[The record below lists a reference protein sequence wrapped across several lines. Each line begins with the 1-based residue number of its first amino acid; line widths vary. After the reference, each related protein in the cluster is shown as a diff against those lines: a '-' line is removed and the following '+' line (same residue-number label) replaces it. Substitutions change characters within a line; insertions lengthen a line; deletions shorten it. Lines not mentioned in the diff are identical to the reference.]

1 MDGYFNPDSE
11 EIVLY
16 RIDPRYKGNAI
27 LTRDIDLSKRPI
39 FKPLVSHELNAD
51 FQLITSTKDGYL
63 MITNHEAVNRK
74 LIWIPKTAKSP
85 KEWETIVAESKTAGY
100 LDSIQIVSPFLLMNY
115 VNNGVSVINI
125 HKAADGAFVET
136 MPSPGPGTIHSI
148 GSGGKP
154 GILVFTYESLV
165 DQGSL
170 YGYRVG
176 TQKLVK
182 LQPENPA
189 SPLKDF
195 VYEHTTYKSED
206 GTEVPIQLLYHKDT
220 KRDGSNPVYLHAY
233 GGFGVNMKPEFNSK
247 LFIWAQLGGIV
258 AIPNIRGGA
267 EMGGQW
273 HLDGSLTKKQNSFN
287 DFKAATKW
295 LVAQGWT
302 EHSRIGVEGGSNG
315 GLLIAAMELQASD
328 LIGAAI
334 ANVGVYDMMRFHKF
348 TRGFHW
354 INEYGSLRSKEEFQA
369 MLKYSPVH
377 NVTPAEYAPILISTG
392 NKDDR
397 VAPIHSFKLA
407 AALQEAQKGTNP
419 ILLRVN
425 ANSAHG
431 AGTRLEYVKQTAEEF
446 AFFMEFLGM
455 LTKEEKASSGQT
467 PPP

>member
-1 MDGYFNPDSE
+1 
-11 EIVLY
+11 
-16 RIDPRYKGNAI
+16 
-27 LTRDIDLSKRPI
+27 
-39 FKPLVSHELNAD
+39 
-51 FQLITSTKDGYL
+51 
-63 MITNHEAVNRK
+63 
-74 LIWIPKTAKSP
+74 
-85 KEWETIVAESKTAGY
+85 
-100 LDSIQIVSPFLLMNY
+100 
-115 VNNGVSVINI
+115 
-125 HKAADGAFVET
+125 
-136 MPSPGPGTIHSI
+136 
-148 GSGGKP
+148 
-154 GILVFTYESLV
+154 
-165 DQGSL
+165 
-170 YGYRVG
+170 
-176 TQKLVK
+176 
-182 LQPENPA
+182 
-189 SPLKDF
+189 
-195 VYEHTTYKSED
+195 
-206 GTEVPIQLLYHKDT
+206 
-220 KRDGSNPVYLHAY
+220 
-233 GGFGVNMKPEFNSK
+233 
-247 LFIWAQLGGIV
+247 
-258 AIPNIRGGA
+258 
-267 EMGGQW
+267 
-273 HLDGSLTKKQNSFN
+273 
-287 DFKAATKW
+287 KW